1 MLLANLIWQICV
13 PCCALLC
20 VRLCVSRS
28 HAQAHM
34 FGGING
40 NLVKQ
45 KANLKSLQKFLA
57 LRYVN
62 VREAKW

>member
-20 VRLCVSRS
+20 LRLCASRS

-45 KANLKSLQKFLA
+45 KANLKSLQKFPA

-62 VREAKW
+62 VREAK